1 MADIAIHRIVRHYL
15 RRLTNSGIPVEV
27 GVIFGSHAR
36 GTATAW
42 SDIDLLVVSP
52 RFDATR
58 TREDLNVL
66 WRVAARED
74 SRIEPIPCG
83 SIEWETSTESA
94 VIEVARREGE
104 EIVPQGN
111 ELAEADT

>member
-1 MADIAIHRIVRHYL
+1 MADPTIHRIVQHFL
-15 RRLTNSGIPVEV
+15 QSLAGMGIPIDR

-36 GTATAW
+36 GTATTW

-52 RFDATR
+52 RFDSPR

-83 SIEWETSTESA
+83 SIEWRTSTESA
-94 VIEVARREGE
+94 IVEVARREGE
-104 EIVPQGN
+104 MVAQI
-111 ELAEADT
+111 ADDEKHSD